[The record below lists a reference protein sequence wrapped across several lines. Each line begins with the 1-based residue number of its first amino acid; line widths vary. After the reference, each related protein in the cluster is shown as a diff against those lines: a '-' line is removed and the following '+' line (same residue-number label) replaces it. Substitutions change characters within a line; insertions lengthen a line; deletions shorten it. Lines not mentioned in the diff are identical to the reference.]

1 MCLCVV
7 LKNVMA
13 STVEAET
20 GAVFRHCQA
29 AVSLWETLIERS
41 HPQPATPVHV
51 DDTCAVGIL
60 NETFRQRKSKSMD
73 IQFYWIR
80 DRIHQNQFRIFWGK
94 GSSNLANYFSK
105 HFLRRIIE
113 K

>member
-29 AVSLWETLIERS
+29 AVFLRETLIERS
-41 HPQPATPVHV
+41 HPQPATP
-51 DDTCAVGIL
+51 
-60 NETFRQRKSKSMD
+60 
-73 IQFYWIR
+73 
-80 DRIHQNQFRIFWGK
+80 
-94 GSSNLANYFSK
+94 FS
-105 HFLRRIIE
+105 RG
-113 K
+113 